1 MPVHGNTELLLVF
14 DRGNPRVSSSIPLPI
29 PAQTHTRRHGYGTH
43 HFACRLGYLPAPCG
57 LGYLPAP
64 CGLGYLPLPCGL
76 GYLPTPCWLTRLRG
90 ICIHYLLRMLRHKG
104 EGNRRNKTKSNLHFK
119 YQLLPLRPPLLP
131 PLSPLHIHPVL
142 AHWLEP

>member
-1 MPVHGNTELLLVF
+1 MPHDVVVVVAVIVLCVVSWSRSSCLVF

-29 PAQTHTRRHGYGTH
+29 PTQTHTQRHGYGTC
-43 HFACRLGYLPAPCG
+43 HFACG
-57 LGYLPAP
+57 LGYLPT
-64 CGLGYLPLPCGL
+64 PCGL

-90 ICIHYLLRMLRHKG
+90 ICIHYLLHTLRHKG
-104 EGNRRNKTKSNLHFK
+104 GGNRRNKTKSNLHFK